1 MPSRVRRRTQ
11 NELRCFCARNPLLAT
26 FGLDEEGK
34 LYIHVKVY
42 KQQRVY
48 GEVLITEGT
57 VRLHCRECFRWH
69 KVVMQ
74 PHGKAELQEMTDGIP
89 LPEEVSRRP

>member
-1 MPSRVRRRTQ
+1 MPSRVRRKTQ

-26 FGLDEEGK
+26 YGIDEHGK

-48 GEVLITEGT
+48 GEVFITEGT

-74 PHGKAELQEMTDGIP
+74 TPGRAQLEEETGNVP
-89 LPEEVSRRP
+89 LPVEVSRHP